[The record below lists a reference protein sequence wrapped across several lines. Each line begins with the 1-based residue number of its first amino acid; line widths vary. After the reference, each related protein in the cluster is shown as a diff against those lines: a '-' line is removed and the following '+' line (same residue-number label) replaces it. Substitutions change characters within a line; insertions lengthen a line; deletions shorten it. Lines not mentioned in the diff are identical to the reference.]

1 MNETTLIYGIVLG
14 AAAFLAMRW
23 LPAGVKARFGI
34 GTGGSAC
41 STKSGCGSKG
51 CDGCH

>member
-14 AAAFLAMRW
+14 AAVFLALRW
-23 LPAGVKARFGI
+23 MPTSLRSRI
-34 GTGGSAC
+34 GLKSGAAC
-41 STKSGCGSKG
+41 ASTKSACGSKG

>member
-14 AAAFLAMRW
+14 ATVFLVLRF
-23 LPAGVKARFGI
+23 LPTGLKARLGLK
-34 GTGGSAC
+34 TTSCAE
-41 STKSGCGSKG
+41 KSSCGSKG